1 MDERMTPHR
10 QLLAD
15 YAETDSQ
22 EAFHE
27 LVKLYIGMVH
37 SAAVR
42 LVNGDIHRAQDITQ
56 TVFADLARHAH
67 AVSTEATLGGWLHRR
82 TCHVATS
89 VMRGER
95 RRENRE
101 RQAIE
106 MNALHEN
113 PDETL
118 AQIAPVLDE
127 AIDELNAYDRNA
139 IMLRFFEHCDLR
151 TIGEALGSNE
161 DAAQKRVAR
170 ALEKLRVLLVR
181 RGVVL
186 SGTAL
191 ALALGSGAA
200 SAAPAELAA
209 GVSASAIAAAHVGKG
224 LSLTSKIII
233 MTKIKVTA
241 IAISAVILAGIGTT
255 LVVVNHEKD
264 YAADYTPPANPDPQK
279 ILQEAQAD
287 TEAGRYKDALAKHVW
302 FQENA
307 LKYDPALIGV
317 KSSFALSYFGD
328 LAQKYPPAMKKLKS
342 MRNEAEKTI
351 HQKDV
356 DLKTGTMGFSEFS
369 AINRALKENEKTVED
384 FIWLDSHNPALAK
397 GAFPFADSDLIKA
410 KEYKVY
416 GRYID
421 PDRSYAQM
429 LHLYKIS
436 SKALQSSPVPQA
448 KELPQKSF
456 ANHAATL
463 VALLAV
469 NDRKADADRIAA
481 EAAKEWN
488 DPAFLSELES
498 ARNGVVPEPWP

>member
-1 MDERMTPHR
+1 MTPHR
-10 QLLAD
+10 QLLAE
-15 YAETDSQ
+15 YAEKGSQ

-37 SAAVR
+37 SAALR
-42 LVNGDIHRAQDITQ
+42 LVDGDIHHAQDITQ

-67 AVSTEATLGGWLHRR
+67 AVSREATLGGWLHRR
-82 TCHVATS
+82 TCHVAAS
-89 VMRGER
+89 VMRSER
-95 RRENRE
+95 RRRKRE
-101 RQAIE
+101 RQAAE
-106 MNALHEN
+106 MKTLRESPNEA
-113 PDETL
+113 L

-127 AIDELNAYDRNA
+127 AINELNFHDRNA
-139 IMLRFFEHCDLR
+139 ILLRFFEHCDLR

-161 DAAQKRVAR
+161 DAAQKRVSR

-181 RGVVL
+181 RGIVL

-200 SAAPAELAA
+200 SAAPVELTV
-209 GVSASAIAAAHVGKG
+209 GISASAMAAAQPGKG
-224 LSLTSKIII
+224 LGLISKIII
-233 MTKIKVTA
+233 MTKTKATVIA
-241 IAISAVILAGIGTT
+241 AISGVILAGGGTT
-255 LVVVNHEKD
+255 LVVLNHEKD
-264 YAADYTPPANPDPQK
+264 YAAEYTPPANPDPQK

-287 TEAGRYKDALAKHVW
+287 TKAGRYEAALAKHVW

-307 LKYDPALIGV
+307 LKYNPALVGV
-317 KSSFALSYFGD
+317 RSSFALSYFGD
-328 LAQKYPPAMKKLKS
+328 LAGKYPPAMKKLKS
-342 MRNEAEKTI
+342 MRNEAEETI
-351 HQKDV
+351 RQKDV
-356 DLKTGTMGFSEFS
+356 ELKTGALAFSQF
-369 AINRALKENEKTVED
+369 AVINRTLKENDKTVEE

-397 GAFPFADSDLIKA
+397 SAFPFADSDLIKA

-429 LHLYKIS
+429 LQTFKVTSRLR
-436 SKALQSSPVPQA
+436 QSSPIPQA
-448 KELPQKSF
+448 REFPQKRF

-469 NDRKADADRIAA
+469 NDRKADADRIAT

-488 DPAFLSELES
+488 DPAFSAELEA
-498 ARNGVVPEPWP
+498 ARNGIVPEPWP